1 MEKEKIPND
10 DLEKQRKFR
19 MTIWYDR
26 NLSSPT
32 VCAHV
37 SLIPISVEDAEEIV
51 KQLMAGLKIGPNRTD
66 FKQSCQH

>member
-1 MEKEKIPND
+1 MEKQKIPND

-32 VCAHV
+32 VCVHY
-37 SLIPISVEDAEEIV
+37 SLIPISVEDVDEIV
-51 KQLMAGLKIGPNRTD
+51 NQLKWLD
-66 FKQSCQH
+66 